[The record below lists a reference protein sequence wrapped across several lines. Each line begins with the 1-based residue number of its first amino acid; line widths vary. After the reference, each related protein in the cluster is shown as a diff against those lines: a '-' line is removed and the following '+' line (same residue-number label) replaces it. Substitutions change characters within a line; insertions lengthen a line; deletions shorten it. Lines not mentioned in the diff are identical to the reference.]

1 MVHFP
6 IVVTIAKYRE
16 LCLYLL
22 EECGVHLACRVAPFV
37 WSIALF
43 IEGPPESPSVCPHAF
58 CCRTIYLCPIF
69 VLYEFHHNILTIG
82 SPFSTS
88 WTTRFLGARGVVFSG
103 VVLSRSWV
111 TCTWAIFF
119 FFLARSPA
127 HCYGLPL

>member
-1 MVHFP
+1 MGRFPELTPVHSQV
-6 IVVTIAKYRE
+6 IE
-16 LCLYLL
+16 LWLATL
-22 EECGVHLACRVAPFV
+22 EAGDT
-37 WSIALF
+37 
-43 IEGPPESPSVCPHAF
+43 SVCPHAF
-58 CCRTIYLCPIF
+58 RCRTIYLCPIF
-69 VLYEFHHNILTIG
+69 VLYEFHHNILSIG

-127 HCYGLPL
+127 HCYGLPLPFRTCY